1 MKFFKREVSCVNK
14 DYKLEGILYAPETKE
29 KVPLAIFSHGFGATY
44 EVGLPYAE
52 ELASN
57 GVAVY
62 LFDFRGGSKKSRSG
76 GKTTDMSIM
85 TESSDL
91 LAVISQAKT
100 WDFVDTNRIILI
112 GESQGGVVS
121 AVTGERHPEETVGL
135 ILLYPAF
142 AIPDDNVKP
151 YKSKDEVPEEKDIWN
166 GWMTIGKV
174 YVTDIWDY
182 DFYGEMKH
190 FTKPVCIIHGSKDE
204 LVKLSYSERAVE
216 CYPNAE
222 LHVIEGAD
230 HGFKGEYVKECNK
243 YIIDFLKKL
252 KFIQ

>member
-1 MKFFKREVSCVNK
+1 MKYTTREVSCDNK
-14 DYKLEGILYAPETKE
+14 DYKLQGIWYAPETKD
-29 KVPLAIFSHGFGATY
+29 KVPLAIFSHGFGATL

-62 LFDFRGGSKKSRSG
+62 LENNRYVNHDREFR
-76 GKTTDMSIM
+76 
-85 TESSDL
+85 L
-91 LAVISQAKT
+91 
-100 WDFVDTNRIILI
+100 VDTSRIILI

-135 ILLYPAF
+135 ILLYNAF

-151 YKSKDEVPEEKDIWN
+151 YKSKDEVPEDKDIWN
-166 GWMTIGKV
+166 GWMTIGKI

-182 DFYGEMKH
+182 DFYCEMKH
-190 FTKPVCIIHGSKDE
+190 FTKPVCIIHGSNDG
-204 LVKLSYSERAVE
+204 LVKLSFSERAVK

-222 LHVIEGAD
+222 LHAIEGAD
-230 HGFKGEYVKECNK
+230 HGFKGNYVKECNK